1 MQTSIHSK
9 SCGYS
14 AYYRGASILPSGIYL
29 TPADK
34 EGVSVIE
41 KLALKTAVFF
51 SNNRIIDSDDVKV
64 YAFGLEILFST
75 IINFAVALVIA
86 VLTGEFLAFA
96 LFFASFITL
105 RLNAGGF
112 HAKTHI
118 GCTSVLA
125 FALLMYVAALK
136 YMPATAKNISAAI
149 SLIIS
154 SLTIL
159 VFAPVEHPNN
169 PLSTKSRLK
178 LRKKAI
184 LLLCIWS
191 ALCILLFFLR
201 PDMSFYIASGVLLSA
216 VSMLAEKIKM
226 SLMREI

>member
-1 MQTSIHSK
+1 M
-9 SCGYS
+9 
-14 AYYRGASILPSGIYL
+14 
-29 TPADK
+29 
-34 EGVSVIE
+34 IE

-51 SNNRIIDSDDVKV
+51 SNNRIIDSDDVEA

-75 IINFAVALVIA
+75 IINFAVVLVIV
-86 VLTGEFLAFA
+86 VLTREILAFV
-96 LFFASFITL
+96 LFFASFIPL

-118 GCTSVLA
+118 GCTAVLVA
-125 FALLMYVAALK
+125 ALFVYVAALK
-136 YMPATAKNISAAI
+136 FMPDTAKIISAAI

-154 SLTIL
+154 SLTIF

-169 PLSTKSRLK
+169 PLSNKSRLK

-184 LLLCIWS
+184 ILLCLWS
-191 ALCILLFFLR
+191 ALCILLFFLH
-201 PDMSFYIASGVLLSA
+201 PDMSFYIASGVSLSA
-216 VSMLAEKIKM
+216 ASMLAEKIKK